1 MTRYR
6 VRGKRLILGYH
17 GIIPTGEAPAGE
29 RTLFISQRDFAV
41 QLDMLAGEAD
51 VVPLDRID
59 EDGDGRPRIAITFDD
74 AYAGAVVQ
82 GVEELARRGM
92 PATFFVVP
100 GRLDGHVFWWDAL
113 AHAEECL
120 NPNVREYALRELEGS
135 DEKVRTWAAA
145 AALSVHSAIPAYART
160 ATLSELR
167 AALRYPGITVGSH
180 TWSHPNLAS
189 LGERELVAEIT
200 QSRDWLRAEFGHKAL
215 NWLAYPYG
223 IDSSRVRQAV
233 ADASY
238 AGALRID
245 GGWHRPAEVSRYA
258 RPRLSIG
265 SGFRLRGLRSRI
277 NGVRLT

>member
-1 MTRYR
+1 MARYR
-6 VRGKRLILGYH
+6 IRGKRLILGYH
-17 GIIPTGEAPAGE
+17 GIIPSGQPPAGE
-29 RTLFISQRDFAV
+29 RTLFITQRDFAM
-41 QLDMLAGEAD
+41 QLDMLATQAD
-51 VVPLDRID
+51 VVALDRID
-59 EDGDGRPRIAITFDD
+59 EEGDGRPRVAITFDD
-74 AYAGAVVQ
+74 AYAGAVIQ
-82 GVEELARRGM
+82 GVQELALRGL

-113 AHAEECL
+113 AHATESL
-120 NPNVREYALRELEGS
+120 DPHVRDYALQKLNGS
-135 DEKVRTWAAA
+135 DERVRAWAAD
-145 AALSVHSAIPAYART
+145 AALSLNNSIPGYART
-160 ATLSELR
+160 ATLSELH
-167 AALRYPGITVGSH
+167 AALRVPGITVGSH

-189 LGERELVAEIT
+189 LDERELVAEIT

-223 IDSSRVRQAV
+223 IDSGKVRHAV
-233 ADASY
+233 ANASY

-245 GGWHRPAEVSRYA
+245 GGWHRPADVSRYA